1 MNGSGGGKAGSQKI
15 PEPVCKTCG
24 SPLAKSPL
32 GTSLL
37 RGVEAVTKQVHEQAQ
52 RAVKRPPMGGGG
64 GYRPGR

>member
-1 MNGSGGGKAGSQKI
+1 MNGSGGSAGKSQKI

-37 RGVEAVTKQVHEQAQ
+37 RGVEAVTKQVHEHAQ
-52 RAVKRPPMGGGG
+52 RAVKMRGSG